1 MLCFNYFLELLTF
14 YLTLCQ
20 YIRVEQQQGEPE
32 INAYLLREEGGFLFF
47 IVGFVKTYYRI
58 PYPSEKIQG

>member
-32 INAYLLREEGGFLFF
+32 INAYLLRGGRFSLFNCLAL
-47 IVGFVKTYYRI
+47 YYHI
-58 PYPSEKIQG
+58 LQKKYKGNHVLV